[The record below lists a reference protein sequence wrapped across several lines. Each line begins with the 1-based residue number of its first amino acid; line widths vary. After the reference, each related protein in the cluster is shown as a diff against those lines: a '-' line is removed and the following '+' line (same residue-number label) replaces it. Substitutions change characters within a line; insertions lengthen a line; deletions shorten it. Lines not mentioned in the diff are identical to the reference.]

1 QANPQRVLAIPSL
14 GQVRYLSAVKYA
26 DAVIGNSSSGIIEV
40 PAFDVPTVNIGSR
53 QKGRLAAKSVLNCKP
68 DQIDISASIRAAV
81 QRAYKKDSNEVVLNP
96 YGEGNTSGQ
105 VIDMI
110 KTLRFEPSKAF
121 FDLDFDNV

>member
-1 QANPQRVLAIPSL
+1 
-14 GQVRYLSAVKYA
+14 
-26 DAVIGNSSSGIIEV
+26 
-40 PAFDVPTVNIGSR
+40 
-53 QKGRLAAKSVLNCKP
+53 AAKSVLNCKP